1 MTGTLSNRLAAVGLA
16 AALAFG
22 FAPGAAASPTEKSE
36 LAPPAASVLVDAT
49 GKVKAKERKKN
60 RTIKVEA
67 KRLEARRTY
76 EVRRVGGTE
85 ALAEFTTNRKGKGKA
100 KITEDL
106 PLEPVGYDSRDPADG
121 GGIDDGSGGGTDDG
135 SGGGDGTCG
144 NMFPYGDG
152 DCGGDDGGDPGR
164 GGGYGYYYY
173 YPYPGYCPPEEPR
186 DDEPCSWHC
195 VQVCDKETGEVVL
208 ECRGENGNGHGH
220 GSGNGNGGGDCD
232 IPVLEDFELGYADY
246 CADDGSFATVVMQ
259 RYDFEGTPYDQF
271 SFSLM
276 VPTEM
281 EECAGWYEWT
291 FYDVYAD
298 RDTGLPLGVESVRD
312 LAGRAFEIRDAAG
325 TAFIAG
331 SLPAL
336 ESLGDIPVWYYPAGG
351 GDGTDGGNEIPD
363 REPPEGDAAFTLWI
377 AGDDGELVEA
387 AAFRTYEVGLPY
399 EPQPGDGGD
408 GTNTLPPR

>member
-22 FAPGAAASPTEKSE
+22 FAPGATASPTEKSE
-36 LAPPAASVLVDAT
+36 LAPPAASVLVEAT

-60 RTIKVEA
+60 RSIKVEA
-67 KRLEARRTY
+67 KRLEASRTY
-76 EVRRVGGTE
+76 EVRRTGGGE

-121 GGIDDGSGGGTDDG
+121 GGMDDGGSGGDC
-135 SGGGDGTCG
+135 GGG
-144 NMFPYGDG
+144 FYPYGDG
-152 DCGGDDGGDPGR
+152 DCGGDDGSDPGR
-164 GGGYGYYYY
+164 GNGGYGYGYYY
-173 YPYPGYCPPEEPR
+173 YPYPGYCPPDEPR

-208 ECRGENGNGHGH
+208 ECKGENGNGHGN
-220 GSGNGNGGGDCD
+220 GNGNGNGNGGGDCD
-232 IPVLEDFELGYADY
+232 VPVLEDFELGYADY
-246 CADDGSFATVVMQ
+246 YADDGSFASVVMQ

-276 VPTEM
+276 VPKEM

-298 RDTGLPLGVESVRD
+298 QDTGLPLGVGSVRD
-312 LAGRAFEIRDAAG
+312 LAGRAFEIRDAGG

-336 ESLGDIPVWYYPAGG
+336 ESLGDIPIWYYPAGG
-351 GDGTDGGNEIPD
+351 GDGSGGIDD
-363 REPPEGDAAFTLWI
+363 REPPAEGEAAFTLWI

-387 AAFRTYEVGLPY
+387 AEFHTYEVGLPY
-399 EPQPGDGGD
+399 EPQPGDG
-408 GTNTLPPR
+408 TNTLPAR

>member
-22 FAPGAAASPTEKSE
+22 LAPGAAASPTEKSE
-36 LAPPAASVLVDAT
+36 LAPPAASVLVEAT

-67 KRLEARRTY
+67 KRLEAGRTY
-76 EVRRVGGTE
+76 EVRRTGGGE

-106 PLEPVGYDSRDPADG
+106 PLDPVGYDSRDPADG
-121 GGIDDGSGGGTDDG
+121 GGIDDGGNGGDDGG
-135 SGGGDGTCG
+135 SGGDCG
-144 NMFPYGDG
+144 GGFYPYGDG
-152 DCGGDDGGDPGR
+152 DCGGDGGSDPGR
-164 GGGYGYYYY
+164 GNGGYGYGYYY
-173 YPYPGYCPPEEPR
+173 YPYPGYCPPDEEPR

-208 ECRGENGNGHGH
+208 ECKGENGNGHGN
-220 GSGNGNGGGDCD
+220 GNGNGNGNGGGDCD

-246 CADDGSFATVVMQ
+246 YADDGSFASVVMQ
-259 RYDFEGTPYDQF
+259 RYDFEGAPYDQF
-271 SFSLM
+271 YFSLM
-276 VPTEM
+276 VPKEM
-281 EECAGWYEWT
+281 EDCFGWYEWT

-298 RDTGLPLGVESVRD
+298 QDTGLPLGVQSVRD

-336 ESLGDIPVWYYPAGG
+336 ESLGDIPIWYYPAGG
-351 GDGTDGGNEIPD
+351 DDGSGGIDD
-363 REPPEGDAAFTLWI
+363 REPPAGEAAFTLWI

-387 AAFRTYEVGLPY
+387 AEFRTYEVGLPD
-399 EPQPGDGGD
+399 EPQPGEGD
-408 GTNTLPPR
+408 GTNTLPGTR